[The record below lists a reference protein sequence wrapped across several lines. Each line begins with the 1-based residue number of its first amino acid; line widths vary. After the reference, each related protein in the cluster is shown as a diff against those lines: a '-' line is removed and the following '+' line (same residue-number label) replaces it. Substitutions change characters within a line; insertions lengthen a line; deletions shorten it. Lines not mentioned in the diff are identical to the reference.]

1 LQKFNLRPRPK
12 LPQSGPLFR
21 FLIGAIM
28 VAGRR
33 HLAAVR
39 ALAPEVGCLRR
50 YVFILKPVL
59 CRAGMAGTRRMLRAR
74 QQEAL

>member
-1 LQKFNLRPRPK
+1 
-12 LPQSGPLFR
+12 
-21 FLIGAIM
+21 M

-33 HLAAVR
+33 HLAAAR
-39 ALAPEVGCLRR
+39 ALAPEVIGLRR

-59 CRAGMAGTRRMLRAR
+59 CRAGMAGTGRMLRAR